1 MKLPRA
7 IRNQAECRPINGVT
21 LTHLF
26 FADNVADQG
35 QAKTYCLACPILLP
49 CLKAGLDE
57 EVGVWGGLAEGERR
71 KLSAMLK
78 EKGLKL

>member
-1 MKLPRA
+1 MLSKALRA
-7 IRNQAECRPINGVT
+7 QAACRPINGVF

-35 QAKTYCLACPILLP
+35 QAKTYCFSCPIMMA
-49 CLKAGLDE
+49 CLKDGIDE
-57 EVGVWGGLAEGERR
+57 DCGVRGGLAEGERR

-78 EKGLKL
+78 SKGLKL

>member
-1 MKLPRA
+1 LKLPNALRG
-7 IRNQAECRPINGVT
+7 QAECRPINGVT

-26 FADNVADQG
+26 FGETVALQG

-57 EVGVWGGLAEGERR
+57 DAGVWGGLAEGERK
-71 KLSAMLK
+71 KLSALIK
-78 EKGLKL
+78 EKGITL